1 MTTVRK
7 VFKIVCD
14 FFIFSFLSFF
24 KLSFVHIIF
33 SKDGGVLIFI
43 CVNSPPKK
51 DPNNYFGFYHSLYT
65 ECIKTN

>member
-7 VFKIVCD
+7 VFKIVI

-33 SKDGGVLIFI
+33 SKDGGLLIFT
-43 CVNSPPKK
+43 CVNSPPKRILITIL
-51 DPNNYFGFYHSLYT
+51 GFIIHST
-65 ECIKTN
+65 QNA